1 MAGFL
6 SPTKSMSVCVIR
18 EMQGNK
24 GIILRSA
31 KEFPMVA
38 AIVGFISAVV
48 ALFNA
53 INGVFMAGQAVYD
66 FIVVPVLWVV
76 GM

>member
-1 MAGFL
+1 
-6 SPTKSMSVCVIR
+6 
-18 EMQGNK
+18 
-24 GIILRSA
+24 
-31 KEFPMVA
+31 MVS

-76 GM
+76 GL